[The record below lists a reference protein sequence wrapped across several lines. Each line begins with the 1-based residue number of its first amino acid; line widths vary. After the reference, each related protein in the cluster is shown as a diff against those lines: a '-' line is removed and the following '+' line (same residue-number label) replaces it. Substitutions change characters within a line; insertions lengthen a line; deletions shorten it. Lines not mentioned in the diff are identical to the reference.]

1 MKPLD
6 PRLLRHARAARGF
19 LVLAVALGLTQ
30 VLLVLA
36 FAGLLAGVL
45 TTVIAAVG
53 VLPGDWVPEQLVVA
67 EPPSG
72 TALLVSVAP
81 LLGGLAVVTLA
92 RAGVSWAMEAVAA
105 RAAAR
110 VKSQL
115 RRQAAEALVHGCHDG
130 GGSAGGGSAGPA
142 QAVTV
147 LGSGLDALDSYFSRY
162 LPQLVLTVL
171 AVPIL
176 LGVLATQ
183 DLTTAVI
190 VALTMPLVPV
200 FMVLVGWSTQSAQ
213 QQQRRRL
220 DRLGTAYLDLVEGL
234 ATLKIFNRQHR
245 QRQNLRRLTDQHRGA
260 TMRVLRVSFL
270 SGFVLELAASLSV
283 ALVAVSVGV
292 RLIDGELGLFVGLF
306 VLLIVPEAYAPLR
319 QVGAQYH
326 AAADGIAAAE
336 EIFTLLEAE
345 RRAEPVVDAEPVS
358 GEGPPSAA
366 ALACRDVQVGRGE
379 TLRLDRVS
387 LTAESG
393 RITALAGPSGVGKS
407 TLAAA
412 VLGLVDHIG
421 EITVRAVDGAERRPS
436 RDDVAWTGQRH
447 GLRAGTVGENIALG
461 ERGPDRD
468 QAREILDMLG
478 LDGLSLDHRLGVHGS
493 GLSGGQAHRVA
504 VARAVHRAR
513 VRRCPVLL
521 LDEPTAALD
530 EDAERRLIDLLRAEA
545 DAGRIVLVIS
555 HRPAVLE
562 AADAVHRLTDA
573 RQEALR

>member
-1 MKPLD
+1 
-6 PRLLRHARAARGF
+6 
-19 LVLAVALGLTQ
+19 
-30 VLLVLA
+30 
-36 FAGLLAGVL
+36 
-45 TTVIAAVG
+45 
-53 VLPGDWVPEQLVVA
+53 
-67 EPPSG
+67 
-72 TALLVSVAP
+72 
-81 LLGGLAVVTLA
+81 
-92 RAGVSWAMEAVAA
+92 
-105 RAAAR
+105 AR

-147 LGSGLDALDSYFSRY
+147 LGSGLDALDAYFSRY

-336 EIFTLLEAE
+336 EVFALLEAE
-345 RRAEPVVDAEPVS
+345 AAGRAGGRCRAS
-358 GEGPPSAA
+358 LGRGAA
-366 ALACRDVQVGRGE
+366 ACCGAGMPGRPG
-379 TLRLDRVS
+379 
-387 LTAESG
+387 
-393 RITALAGPSGVGKS
+393 
-407 TLAAA
+407 
-412 VLGLVDHIG
+412 
-421 EITVRAVDGAERRPS
+421 GAR
-436 RDDVAWTGQRH
+436 
-447 GLRAGTVGENIALG
+447 
-461 ERGPDRD
+461 
-468 QAREILDMLG
+468 
-478 LDGLSLDHRLGVHGS
+478 
-493 GLSGGQAHRVA
+493 
-504 VARAVHRAR
+504 
-513 VRRCPVLL
+513 
-521 LDEPTAALD
+521 
-530 EDAERRLIDLLRAEA
+530 
-545 DAGRIVLVIS
+545 
-555 HRPAVLE
+555 
-562 AADAVHRLTDA
+562 
-573 RQEALR
+573 

>member
-1 MKPLD
+1 M
-6 PRLLRHARAARGF
+6 LRHARAARGF

-147 LGSGLDALDSYFSRY
+147 LVSGLDALDAYFSRY

-234 ATLKIFNRQHR
+234 STLKIFNRQHR
-245 QRQNLRRLTDQHRGA
+245 QRQNLRRLTEQHRGA

-336 EIFTLLEAE
+336 EVFALLEAE
-345 RRAEPVVDAEPVS
+345 RRAEPGVDAEPAS
-358 GEGPPSAA
+358 GEGLPSAA

-412 VLGLVDHIG
+412 VVGLVDHTG
-421 EITVRAVDGAERRPS
+421 EITLRAADCAERRPS

>member
-45 TTVIAAVG
+45 TTMIAAVG

-115 RRQAAEALVHGCHDG
+115 RRQAAEALVHGRHD
-130 GGSAGGGSAGPA
+130 GGGSAGPA

-147 LGSGLDALDSYFSRY
+147 LGSGLDALDAYFSRY

-183 DLTTAVI
+183 DLATAVI

-234 ATLKIFNRQHR
+234 STLKIFNRQHR

-336 EIFTLLEAE
+336 EIFALLEAE

-358 GEGPPSAA
+358 GEGLSPAA

-412 VLGLVDHIG
+412 VVGLVDHIG
-421 EITVRAVDGAERRPS
+421 EITVRAVDGAERRPT

-461 ERGPDRD
+461 ERGPDRA
-468 QAREILDMLG
+468 QAREVLDMLG

>member
-67 EPPSG
+67 DPSSG
-72 TALLVSVAP
+72 RALLVSVAP

-115 RRQAAEALVHGCHDG
+115 RRQAAEALVHGRHDG

-336 EIFTLLEAE
+336 EVFALLEAE
-345 RRAEPVVDAEPVS
+345 RRAEPGVDAEPVS
-358 GEGPPSAA
+358 GEGPPPAA
-366 ALACRDVQVGRGE
+366 ALVCRDVQVGHGE

-387 LTAESG
+387 LAAESG

-412 VLGLVDHIG
+412 VVGLVDHTG
-421 EITVRAVDGAERRPS
+421 EITLRAVDGTERRPS

-530 EDAERRLIDLLRAEA
+530 EDAERLLIDLLRAEA
-545 DAGRIVLVIS
+545 DAGHIVLVIS